1 MENLPMNSTK
11 IEEASQSFWYTY
23 VSKLN
28 SKTHLAI
35 QFKVQLDDCQFR
47 SISNVQIV
55 TLEEYPLLK
64 ELFIS
69 SWLDCDDFYHS
80 LSIKNIIFS
89 YKNLL
94 VPNHISEQKKAVKLL
109 PKISKRK
116 FGGKSEELAF
126 FYKGK
131 NKLPITIDIEKWGE
145 VLSSTELEAIVKYDK
160 TSKAVSPE
168 TELSQEKLDQG
179 GLNQKGLSIFYYKKK
194 TLLLTK

>member
-89 YKNLL
+89 YKKLL

-109 PKISKRK
+109 PKISNRK
-116 FGGKSEELAF
+116 F
-126 FYKGK
+126 
-131 NKLPITIDIEKWGE
+131 
-145 VLSSTELEAIVKYDK
+145 
-160 TSKAVSPE
+160 
-168 TELSQEKLDQG
+168 
-179 GLNQKGLSIFYYKKK
+179 
-194 TLLLTK
+194 